1 MSDQL
6 IRKRLCDGVHFSSV
20 TDPKFKHNRITVN
33 MVTPLDKKTV
43 TENAVVP
50 FLLRKGCKSCPDFTR
65 LNRRL
70 CELYGASLSCD
81 VAKYGGNQVLELSIY
96 GVDDRFTPDGTD
108 ITRQCASLLT
118 EVLLEPNLTE
128 NGLFRADDVELEKQQ
143 IIDAIESLLNDK
155 RAYALSRCR
164 AEMCA
169 GEAVAIEKYG
179 DIAEARALTPEKA
192 TKAYQNLLETASIEI
207 MFTGCG
213 DPAVAKEIFAA
224 AFAGKKRRPVAPVSQ
239 YYGLMPDR
247 TEALKEVTDEMDV
260 AQGKLVLGFRAGK
273 VRDQRDLMATRL
285 MAAIYGGTPNSRLF
299 VYVREKLSLCYYC
312 AARFDRLTG
321 LLYVDSGVEI
331 ANRQKAQEEIM
342 RQLELVRAG
351 EFSRDEERAAL
362 LLMQNSLNAVTDSL
376 GGIGDWY
383 MTQILYGASDSPAA
397 ESRMLSQVTREEIIE
412 AAGRARLD
420 TVYFLTA
427 KEGKQNG

>member
-6 IRKRLCDGVHFSSV
+6 TREKLCDGVHFSSV

-33 MVTPLDKKTV
+33 LVTPLDKKTV

-50 FLLRKGCKSCPDFTR
+50 FLLRKGCRSCPDFTR

-96 GVDDRFTPDGTD
+96 GVDDRFTPDGMD
-108 ITRQCASLLT
+108 VTRQCAKLLT
-118 EVLLEPNLTE
+118 EILLEPNLKD
-128 NGLFRADDVELEKQQ
+128 GLFAGADVDLEKQQ
-143 IIDAIESLLNDK
+143 VVDAIESLLNDK

-179 DIAEARALTPEKA
+179 RIDEAKALTPEKA
-192 TKAYQNLLETASIEI
+192 TGAYQRLLDTASIEI

-213 DPAVAKEIFAA
+213 DPDVAKEIFAA
-224 AFAGKKRRPVAPVSQ
+224 AFSGKRRSPVAPVSL
-239 YYGLMPDR
+239 YYGVMPR
-247 TEALKEVTDEMDV
+247 RVEEIREVTEEMDV
-260 AQGKLVLGFRAGK
+260 TQGKLVLGLRAGK
-273 VRDQRDLMATRL
+273 IDGPRELMATRL
-285 MAAIYGGTPNSRLF
+285 LTAIYGGTPTSRLF
-299 VYVREKLSLCYYC
+299 TYVREKLSLCYYC
-312 AARFDRLTG
+312 SARFDRLTG
-321 LLYVDSGVEI
+321 LMYVDSGVEFQ
-331 ANRQKAQEEIM
+331 NRQKAQEEII
-342 RQLELVRAG
+342 RQLELLRAG
-351 EFSRDEERAAL
+351 EFSREEERAAL

-397 ESRMLSQVTREEIIE
+397 ESARLAQVTTNEIIE
-412 AAGRARLD
+412 AAGRVSLD

-427 KEGKQNG
+427 KEGKENG

>member
-1 MSDQL
+1 MSDHL
-6 IRKRLCDGVHFSSV
+6 IREELCDGVHFSSV

-33 MVTPLDKKTV
+33 LVTPLDKNTV

-96 GVDDRFTPDGTD
+96 GVDDRFTPDRMD
-108 ITRQCASLLT
+108 VTRQCAKLLT
-118 EVLLEPNLTE
+118 EILFEPNLKD
-128 NGLFRADDVELEKQQ
+128 GLFVQADVDLEKQQ
-143 IIDAIESLLNDK
+143 VVDAIESLLNDK

-179 DIAEARALTPEKA
+179 DIREAKALTPEKA
-192 TKAYQNLLETASIEI
+192 SRAYQRLLDTASIEI

-213 DPAVAKEIFAA
+213 DPSVAKEIFAA
-224 AFAGKKRRPVAPVSQ
+224 AFAGKKRRPIPPVSL
-239 YYGLMPDR
+239 YYGVMPER
-247 TEALKEVTDEMDV
+247 AQKVKEVTDEMDV
-260 AQGKLVLGFRAGK
+260 AQGKLVLGLRAGECRNEK
-273 VRDQRDLMATRL
+273 DLAATRL
-285 MAAIYGGTPNSRLF
+285 MTAIYGGTPTSRLF
-299 VYVREKLSLCYYC
+299 TYVREKLSLCYYC
-312 AARFDRLTG
+312 SARFDRLTG
-321 LLYVDSGVEI
+321 LMYVDSGVEFQ
-331 ANRQKAQEEIM
+331 NRKKAQDEIL
-342 RQLELVRAG
+342 RQLELLRGG

-383 MTQILYGASDSPAA
+383 MTQILYGSADSPAA
-397 ESRMLSQVTREEIIE
+397 ESARLAGVTTSEIIE
-412 AAGRARLD
+412 AAGRVTLD

-427 KEGKQNG
+427 REGKKNG